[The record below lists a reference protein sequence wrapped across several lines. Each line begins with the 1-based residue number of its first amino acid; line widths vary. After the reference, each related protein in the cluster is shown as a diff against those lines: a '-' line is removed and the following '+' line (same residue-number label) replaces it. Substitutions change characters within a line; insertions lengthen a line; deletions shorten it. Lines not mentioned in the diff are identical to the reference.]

1 MKRTAR
7 SAGSKSPQRSARDEQ
22 GDPSQ
27 KALKA
32 TIIVC
37 LVGLVAVYL
46 FAFSPRQAANP
57 GVSSPTYRNPQ
68 AKEAVATF
76 DRQSLSTKDR

>member
-1 MKRTAR
+1 MTTKRAASSGKTV
-7 SAGSKSPQRSARDEQ
+7 RDEP
-22 GDPSQ
+22 GDPSE

-46 FAFSPRQAANP
+46 FAFSPRKAGTPNTSFAGTQA
-57 GVSSPTYRNPQ
+57 PQ

-76 DRQSLSTKDR
+76 DRGSLSTKNR

>member
-1 MKRTAR
+1 MSKKRTASSGR
-7 SAGSKSPQRSARDEQ
+7 MARDEQ

-32 TIIVC
+32 TIVVC

-46 FAFSPRQAANP
+46 FASAPRKAALPTTNSASPR
-57 GVSSPTYRNPQ
+57 SPQ

-76 DRQSLSTKDR
+76 DRQSLSTKNR

>member
-1 MKRTAR
+1 MSSRKA
-7 SAGSKSPQRSARDEQ
+7 SASGRVGRDEP
-22 GDPSQ
+22 GDPSV

-46 FAFSPRQAANP
+46 FAFAPRKAGVPTFSSAAP
-57 GVSSPTYRNPQ
+57 QGSPTR
-68 AKEAVATF
+68 EAVATF
-76 DRQSLSTKDR
+76 DRASLSTKDR